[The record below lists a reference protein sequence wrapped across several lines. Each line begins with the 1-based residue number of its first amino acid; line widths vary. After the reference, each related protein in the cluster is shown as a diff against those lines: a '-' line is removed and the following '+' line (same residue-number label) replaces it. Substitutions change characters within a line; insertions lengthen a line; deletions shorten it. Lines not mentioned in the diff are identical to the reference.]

1 MSQPD
6 FLDELRR
13 ARPAAPPELRERVL
27 ELAATRPPS
36 RRRITWRRAL
46 IVAVPAVLAVAAAAV
61 VTGRHS
67 TQPVV
72 QHGEVLRASAPQR
85 TLTIPQSAQV
95 HGDVAIAPSRS
106 RLQDYDAYLRL
117 RVHDPDELSAAT
129 KKALAIARRLGG
141 HASSV
146 SVSVGRRPG
155 RRDAAPPHPRSFT
168 CRRLSRA
175 SPPSAGSRPR
185 TSRSATCSPAST
197 RPTGRSPAS
206 RSNCATSAPSRRP
219 HLSRAGSAALTSL
232 VERLQRGRASTV
244 HTARLATVS
253 VELTTR
259 KPAPQPKH
267 HHPGPLDGAF
277 DALRWIGVAALYGLI
292 VGGPFVLLALAGWV
306 IVRKLRRRA
315 EDRLLGG

>member
-146 SVSVGRRPG
+146 SVSVAGG
-155 RRDAAPPHPRSFT
+155 QGDATLRLRIPIVHVQEAVA
-168 CRRLSRA
+168 RLSALGRITAENVSIRDVQPGVDATDRQIARLQKQLRDLRA
-175 SPPSAGSRPR
+175 E
-185 TSRSATCSPAST
+185 TQTPAVT
-197 RPTGRSPAS
+197 RRI
-206 RSNCATSAPSRRP
+206 
-219 HLSRAGSAALTSL
+219 AALTSL

-315 EDRLLGG
+315 EDRLLA

>member
-46 IVAVPAVLAVAAAAV
+46 IVAIPAMLAVAAAAI

-67 TQPVV
+67 TQRVV
-72 QHGEVLRASAPQR
+72 QHGEAVRGSAPQR
-85 TLTIPQSAQV
+85 TLTLPQNAAS
-95 HGDVAIAPSRS
+95 GDVAIAPSPS

-146 SVSVGRRPG
+146 SVSVAGG
-155 RRDAAPPHPRSFT
+155 QGDATLRLRIPIGHVQEAVA
-168 CRRLSRA
+168 RLSALGRITAENVSIRDVQPGVDATDRQIARLQKQLRDLRA
-175 SPPSAGSRPR
+175 EPQTPPV
-185 TSRSATCSPAST
+185 T
-197 RPTGRSPAS
+197 RRI
-206 RSNCATSAPSRRP
+206 
-219 HLSRAGSAALTSL
+219 AALTSL